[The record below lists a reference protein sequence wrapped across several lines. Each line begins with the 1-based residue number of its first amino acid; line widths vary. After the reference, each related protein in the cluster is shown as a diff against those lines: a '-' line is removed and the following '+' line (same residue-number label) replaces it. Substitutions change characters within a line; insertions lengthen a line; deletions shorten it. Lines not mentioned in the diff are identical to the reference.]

1 MKKEVQGM
9 FQGAIDTLHQK
20 MFWKIQGFNLFM
32 IVKRIVYYVLIAL
45 SLIYVVSVTSQG
57 LHLSG
62 FQKTNIFNGVSIFVL
77 IFLFFK
83 VVKNTFRGSN
93 VSFEVSKLI
102 VSGFLWN
109 LMFYLAFSTKLTSYE
124 KISNLIW
131 SGFVVAFLFRL
142 IEIIV
147 FRKLSK
153 QIENDKKPDW
163 VNLVEQQV
171 TKKFEAE
178 WLSEAIVCET
188 YQLKYSRI
196 SFKVKRRTVVERAIN
211 LEGDSVDIT
220 GKGEKC

>member
-1 MKKEVQGM
+1 MKKELQDI
-9 FQGAIDTLHQK
+9 FQRLTNTLHQK
-20 MFWKIQGFNLFM
+20 IFWKIQGFNLFM

-45 SLIYVVSVTSQG
+45 SLIYVISVTSQG
-57 LHLSG
+57 LHLSN
-62 FQKTNIFNGVSIFVL
+62 FQKVNIFNGISIFVL

-83 VVKNTFRGSN
+83 VVKNSFRGSN
-93 VSFEVSKLI
+93 VSFEVSKFI

-109 LMFYLAFSTKLTSYE
+109 LMLYLAFSTNLTSYE

-163 VNLVEQQV
+163 VDSVEQQV
-171 TKKFEAE
+171 TKKFEDE
-178 WLSEAIVCET
+178 RLSYANVSET
-188 YQLKYSRI
+188 YKFKYSRI
-196 SFKVKRRTVVERAIN
+196 SFKVNRRTIVENREID
-211 LEGDSVDIT
+211 LE
-220 GKGEKC
+220 EKNE

>member
-1 MKKEVQGM
+1 MKNEVQGI
-9 FQGAIDTLHQK
+9 FQGAIDTFHQK
-20 MFWKIQGFNLFM
+20 MFWKIQGLNLFM

-57 LHLSG
+57 IHLSS
-62 FQKTNIFNGVSIFVL
+62 FQKVNIFNGISIFVL

-83 VVKNTFRGSN
+83 VVKNSFRGSN
-93 VSFEVSKLI
+93 VSFEVSKFI

-109 LMFYLAFSTKLTSYE
+109 LMFYLAFSTNLTSYE
-124 KISNLIW
+124 KISNLVW

-163 VNLVEQQV
+163 VDLVEQQV
-171 TKKFEAE
+171 TKKFEDE
-178 WLSEAIVCET
+178 RLSYADVSET
-188 YQLKYSRI
+188 YKLKYSRI
-196 SFKVKRRTVVERAIN
+196 SFKVNRRTIIENSVIN
-211 LEGDSVDIT
+211 LE
-220 GKGEKC
+220 E